1 MPPLITYEKEHQM
14 AFNPSLDTARSVAQI
29 LLASGCVQVR
39 TEEPFRLPSG
49 WASPVYID
57 CRRLISYPAARREL
71 VRQALH
77 LLRQRGCLDGV
88 TAIAGAEASG
98 IAFAAWMA
106 DALNLPMQYVRKQT
120 RGLGLGSQ
128 LVGVMPSEGRV
139 LLVDDMVAA
148 GTSKV
153 NFVRAITSA
162 GGSIK
167 DIFVIFDYGTF
178 PVEELLA
185 PMGVV
190 VHSLAS
196 WTDILAVGRESGHLD
211 ARGAAEMQAF
221 LEDPA
226 RWSAAHG
233 GISELKPAL

>member
-1 MPPLITYEKEHQM
+1 M
-14 AFNPSLDTARSVAQI
+14 AFHPSLDTSRKVALT
-29 LLASGCVQVR
+29 LLASGCVQLR

-57 CRRLISYPAARREL
+57 CRRLISFPVARREL
-71 VRQALH
+71 VLQALH
-77 LLRQRGCLDGV
+77 LLRQRRCLDDV

-106 DALNLPMQYVRKQT
+106 EALDLPMQYVRKQT

-128 LVGVMPSEGRV
+128 VVGVMPREGRI

-153 NFVRAITSA
+153 NFVRAITAA

-167 DIFVIFDYGTF
+167 DIFVLFDYGTF
-178 PVEELLA
+178 AVEELLA
-185 PMGVV
+185 PLGVV

-196 WTDILAVGRESGHLD
+196 WTDILAVGRESGQLD
-211 ARGAAEMQAF
+211 ASGSAELQAF
-221 LEDPA
+221 LENPA

-233 GISELKPAL
+233 GIQS

>member
-1 MPPLITYEKEHQM
+1 M
-14 AFNPSLDTARSVAQI
+14 ALHPDSEISRNVALT
-29 LLASGCVQVR
+29 LLGSGCVQVR

-57 CRRLISYPAARREL
+57 CRRLISFPDARREIISQGL
-71 VRQALH
+71 N

-88 TAIAGAEASG
+88 AAIAGAEAGG
-98 IAFAAWMA
+98 IAFSAWMA
-106 DALNLPMQYVRKQT
+106 DALNLPLQYVRKQT
-120 RGLGLGSQ
+120 RGIGLGSQ
-128 LVGVMPSEGRV
+128 MVGVTPASGRI
-139 LLVDDMVAA
+139 LLVDDMMAA

-162 GGSIK
+162 GADIK

-196 WTDILAVGRESGHLD
+196 WSDILSAGRDSGHLD
-211 ARGAAEMQAF
+211 ARSAAELQAF
-221 LEDPA
+221 LESPA

-233 GISELKPAL
+233 GISELKPVV

>member
-1 MPPLITYEKEHQM
+1 M
-14 AFNPSLDTARSVAQI
+14 AFHPSLDTSRNVALT
-29 LLASGCVQVR
+29 LLASGCVQLR
-39 TEEPFRLPSG
+39 TDEPFRLPSG

-57 CRRLISYPAARREL
+57 CRRLISFPVARREL
-71 VRQALH
+71 VAQALH
-77 LLRQRGCLDGV
+77 LLRQRRCLDDV

-106 DALNLPMQYVRKQT
+106 EALDLPMQYVRKQT

-128 LVGVMPSEGRV
+128 VVGVMPPGGRI

-153 NFVRAITSA
+153 NFVRAITAA

-167 DIFVIFDYGTF
+167 DIFVLFDYGTF

-185 PMGVV
+185 PLGVV

-196 WTDILAVGRESGHLD
+196 WTDILAVGRESGQLD
-211 ARGAAEMQAF
+211 ARGSAELQAF
-221 LEDPA
+221 LENPA

-233 GISELKPAL
+233 GIQS

>member
-1 MPPLITYEKEHQM
+1 M
-14 AFNPSLDTARSVAQI
+14 AFHPSLDTSRKVALT
-29 LLASGCVQVR
+29 LLASGCVQLR
-39 TEEPFRLPSG
+39 TDEPFRLPSG

-57 CRRLISYPAARREL
+57 CRRLISFPVARREL
-71 VRQALH
+71 VAQALH
-77 LLRQRGCLDGV
+77 LLRQRRCLDYV

-106 DALNLPMQYVRKQT
+106 EALDLPMQYVRKQT

-128 LVGVMPSEGRV
+128 VVGVMPPGGRI

-153 NFVRAITSA
+153 NFVRAITAA

-167 DIFVIFDYGTF
+167 DIFVLFDYGTF

-185 PMGVV
+185 PLGVV

-196 WTDILAVGRESGHLD
+196 WTDILAVGRESGQLD
-211 ARGAAEMQAF
+211 ARGSAELQAF
-221 LEDPA
+221 LENPA

-233 GISELKPAL
+233 GIQS

>member
-1 MPPLITYEKEHQM
+1 M
-14 AFNPSLDTARSVAQI
+14 AFHPSLDTSRKVALT
-29 LLASGCVQVR
+29 LLASGCVQLR
-39 TEEPFRLPSG
+39 TDEPFRLPSG

-57 CRRLISYPAARREL
+57 CRRLISFPVARREL
-71 VRQALH
+71 VAQALH
-77 LLRQRGCLDGV
+77 LLRQRRCLDDV

-106 DALNLPMQYVRKQT
+106 EALDLPMQYVRKQT

-128 LVGVMPSEGRV
+128 VVGVMPPGGRI

-153 NFVRAITSA
+153 NFVRAITAA

-167 DIFVIFDYGTF
+167 DIFVLFDYGTF

-185 PMGVV
+185 PLGVV

-196 WTDILAVGRESGHLD
+196 WTDILAVGRESGQLD
-211 ARGAAEMQAF
+211 ARGSAELQAF
-221 LEDPA
+221 LENPA

-233 GISELKPAL
+233 GIQS